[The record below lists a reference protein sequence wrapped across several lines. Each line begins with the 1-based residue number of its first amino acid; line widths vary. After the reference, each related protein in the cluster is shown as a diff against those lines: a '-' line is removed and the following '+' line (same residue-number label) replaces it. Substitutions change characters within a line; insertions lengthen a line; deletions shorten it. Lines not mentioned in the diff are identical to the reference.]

1 MKRNMTV
8 LGAALAGALL
18 ALSAGAQDRNRSGT
32 SDSGDR
38 GVVTP
43 QSVENVTT
51 YPTTIPGGQST
62 IPTARDPMNPNES
75 RPFVQTP
82 EGVRPMVRGDNP
94 NLPNPV
100 TPSAANESAPQRLA
114 DPTNSSGMERRAV
127 TVERPEVSMERP
139 ARPAAVGA
147 TAGDAN
153 RSGMY
158 ESGDRGVITPGSG
171 GDDAA
176 KRVPRAGSGVSTLPS
191 LNNPASVNESAPDRT
206 GKAVSSG
213 PVRDDLNMPNPK
225 TPANVSESAPDK
237 AGKEQGGVGRTR

>member
-1 MKRNMTV
+1 MMKRKLTLM
-8 LGAALAGALL
+8 GAALAGALL
-18 ALSAGAQDRNRSGT
+18 ALSAGAQDRNHSGT

-38 GVVTP
+38 GVVLP
-43 QSVENVTT
+43 QSVDSVTT
-51 YPTTIPGGQST
+51 YPSNIPGGQSA

-100 TPSAANESAPQRLA
+100 TPSAANESAPQPRLA
-114 DPTNSSGMERRAV
+114 EPTNSSGMEGRAAR
-127 TVERPEVSMERP
+127 VERPV
-139 ARPAAVGA
+139 AVGA

-158 ESGDRGVITPGSG
+158 ESGDRGVVAPGSG

-176 KRVPRAGSGVSTLPS
+176 KRVPRAASGTSTVPS
-191 LNNPASVNESAPDRT
+191 LNKPASVNESAPDRT
-206 GKAVSSG
+206 GKAVSSA